1 VMTALG
7 GERLDSFER
16 GRHVQAV
23 DPDPQ
28 HPGLPEFAQ
37 PPVPASRGVAAATR
51 SLEHAAVARPIA
63 SRTVDS
69 LRSFTE

>member
-1 VMTALG
+1 MTTLV
-7 GERLDSFER
+7 GERLDPFHR
-16 GRHVQAV
+16 RCHVEAV
-23 DPDPQ
+23 DPDPE

-37 PPVPASRGVAAATR
+37 RPVTASSGVTTATNP
-51 SLEHAAVARPIA
+51 LEHAAVAGPIA